1 MAMPSLERRQS
12 RSDDLQEALH
22 LQLASVCRRA
32 GSRVAVLA
40 GEDGLA
46 IAHAG
51 DSDLCEELAAV
62 LPLVAQRR
70 GIPPEVLTGAG
81 ALHVHPLRYAG
92 QRLYLATCSEN
103 DVVEVPSSAIDGF
116 LAAAGEGVAR
126 ILGAA

>member
-1 MAMPSLERRQS
+1 MAMTSLERRQS
-12 RSDDLQEALH
+12 RSDDLQQALH

-51 DSDLCEELAAV
+51 DSELCEEVAAV

-70 GIPPEVLTGAG
+70 GLPPQVLLGAG

-92 QRLYLATCSEN
+92 QRLYLATCSE
-103 DVVEVPSSAIDGF
+103 DEAVDLHAGAIAGF

-126 ILGAA
+126 ILGTA